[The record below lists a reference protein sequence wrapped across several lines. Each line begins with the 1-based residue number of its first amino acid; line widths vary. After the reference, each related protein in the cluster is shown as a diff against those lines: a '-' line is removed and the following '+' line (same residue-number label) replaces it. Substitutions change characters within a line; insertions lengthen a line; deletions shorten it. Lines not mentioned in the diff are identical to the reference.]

1 MLRHQ
6 KAWEFGG
13 ESKKVFEGSKKGD
26 IKQVCVECY
35 IMNNYISQKV
45 APSGVQENQ
54 PLKLNIKTN

>member
-1 MLRHQ
+1 M
-6 KAWEFGG
+6 WEFGG
-13 ESKKVFEGSKKGD
+13 ESEKVFEGSKKGD
-26 IKQVCVECY
+26 IKQVFVECY